1 MFLAKLSVRRPKL
14 VTMLILVFVVFG
26 ALAYFNLSWNLLPDI
41 EMPIVTVQT
50 VFPGAGPVEVEQQI
64 TIRLEDAVSTVSGI
78 DYIESYSMDNVSI
91 LLLTFNMGNDINVAF
106 QQVKD
111 RVDRVVNDLPTDAMT
126 PVVGTLDI
134 TASPVVQMALYGTQ
148 NPMELFHYADTILRD
163 RFSQLPGVAQVE
175 VSGSQEREIRVILD
189 PQAAHANMVS
199 MPQISQVI
207 ATNNMNMPIGTF
219 SIGNNAL
226 YVRVLGEI
234 TDIRT
239 LRNLEIPTPNG
250 NRRLSDLAYVV
261 DSGTDIIER
270 TTYLDNQSKERH
282 DNVISIN
289 IIPSTNGNPVDI
301 SRALH
306 KEMGGI
312 LSAMPVGME
321 LTIIND
327 SSEYIEN
334 SINDTMSN
342 IFMGII
348 LTGLLLFLFI
358 GDIRSTLIVA
368 ISMPISIISTFSLM
382 QFAGFSLNIMSLLG
396 LGTSVGVL
404 VANSIVVLEN
414 IFRYKDMGY
423 GKAESAEKGTS
434 EIAVAVLASTLTN
447 LVVFVPIGT
456 MGGLMG
462 QFFVEFGL
470 TVAFATI
477 FSLLIAF
484 TLTPMLASIVLPEKA
499 KPTKISLLVD
509 KIVKWFEKIYLV
521 TLGFVMKTKGKSL
534 LVIGATILLFIG
546 SLSLFSRIGFEFM
559 PQSDEGTISIRV
571 ELPIGSHVDE
581 TALKMLEIE
590 GIVSQYP
597 EVNTILT
604 TLGKMGGTNIG
615 MHYAMANVELVDYSE
630 REYSTH
636 QVLDRMIRDLAN
648 VSNAKIR
655 IAAESSGGGGGRD
668 PISLLVIGLQD
679 DKLIELSEEIV
690 DRIRDIP
697 GLINLDT
704 STRPGRP
711 ELVIE
716 PKRDQLA
723 LTGVNVM
730 DISIGARAAVEG
742 LIASQFR
749 DGAEELDIR
758 VTMDESA
765 YATPERFRNLSIMTP
780 RGRFQLSQLVDI
792 NFTEGV
798 NQITRRDKSK
808 VINITGAPATGFPLG
823 DITNEIDRRLAD
835 MELPDGYRIRW
846 GGSAEMMNDAVAE
859 MGKAFILAILLLY
872 MLLTAILES
881 FKQPL
886 LIMSTVPM
894 ALIGVIFI
902 QFITGLTMNIMAM
915 MAIIMLI
922 GIVVN
927 NAILILDFANMKV
940 REDGESMKSA
950 LMMAC
955 SVKLKAILMT
965 NIAIILAMLPMAL
978 GIGSS
983 SAESRM
989 SMGIVSIGGL
999 LMSTLLTLYV
1009 VPALCYV
1016 TTNEKKYAPNP

>member
-1 MFLAKLSVRRPKL
+1 MFLAELSVKRPKL

-26 ALAYFNLSWNLLPDI
+26 AMAYFNLSLNLMPDI
-41 EMPIVTVQT
+41 EIPIVTVQT

-64 TIRLEDAVSTVSGI
+64 TIMLEDAVSTVSGI
-78 DYIESYSMDNVSI
+78 DYIESYSMDNVSF
-91 LLLTFNMGNDINVAF
+91 LLIAFKMGNDVNIAS
-106 QQVKD
+106 QLVKD
-111 RVDRVVNDLPTDAMT
+111 RVDRVVNDLPADAMS
-126 PVVGTLDI
+126 PIVGTFDL
-134 TASPVVQMALYGTQ
+134 TAMPVVQIALHGTQ
-148 NPMELFHYADTILRD
+148 NSMELFHYADTILRD
-163 RFSQLPGVAQVE
+163 RLSQLPGVAQVD

-189 PQAAHANMVS
+189 PQIAHANMVS
-199 MPQISQVI
+199 LPQISQVI
-207 ATNNMNMPIGTF
+207 ATNNMNMPVGTF
-219 SIGNNAL
+219 SIGKNAL

-239 LRNLEIPTPNG
+239 LRNLEIPTPTG
-250 NRRLSDLAYVV
+250 NRRLSELAQVV
-261 DSGTDIIER
+261 DAGTDIIYR
-270 TTYLDNQSKERH
+270 TTYLDNQTGTRH
-282 DNVISIN
+282 ENVISID
-289 IIPSTNGNPVDI
+289 IIPSSDGNPVDI
-301 SRALH
+301 SKAMHREMDSIRA
-306 KEMGGI
+306 
-312 LSAMPVGME
+312 AMPIGMD
-321 LTIIND
+321 LSIIRD
-327 SSEYIEN
+327 SSEHIEN

-368 ISMPISIISTFSLM
+368 ISMPISIIATFSLM
-382 QFAGFSLNIMSLLG
+382 QLAGFSLNIMSLMG

-434 EIAVAVLASTLTN
+434 EIAIAVLASTLTN

-456 MGGLMG
+456 MGGMMG

-484 TLTPMLASIVLPEKA
+484 TLTPMLASMILPEKA
-499 KPTKISLLVD
+499 KPTKISLIVD
-509 KIVKWFEKIYLV
+509 KIVKWIEKGYLA
-521 TLGFVMKTKGKSL
+521 TLGFVMKTKGKSFM
-534 LVIGATILLFIG
+534 VITTTVLLFFI
-546 SLSLFSRIGFEFM
+546 SLFVFSQIGFEFM
-559 PQSDEGTISIRV
+559 PQSDEGTIGIRV
-571 ELPIGSHVDE
+571 ELPIGYNIDE
-581 TALKMLEIE
+581 TAEKMLQIE
-590 GIVSQYP
+590 RIISEYP
-597 EVNTILT
+597 EVKTVFT
-604 TLGKMGGTNIG
+604 TLGRMGRIDVG
-615 MHYAMANVELVDYSE
+615 MHLATSTVELVDHSE
-630 REYSTH
+630 REFTTQ
-636 QVLDRMIRDLAN
+636 QVADRMIKDL
-648 VSNAKIR
+648 SFIPNAKIR
-655 IAAESSGGGGGRD
+655 IAAESSSGSGSD
-668 PISLLVIGLQD
+668 PISLRLTGLD
-679 DKLIELSEEIV
+679 DEKLIELSEEIV
-690 DRIRDIP
+690 ERIRDVP

-716 PKRDQLA
+716 PRRDQLA
-723 LTGVNVM
+723 LTGVSVM
-730 DISIGARAAVEG
+730 DISIGSRAAVEG

-749 DGAEELDIR
+749 DGSQEFDIR

-780 RGRFQLSQLVDI
+780 RGRFQLSQLGDV

-798 NQITRRDKSK
+798 NKITRRDKSK
-808 VINITGAPATGFPLG
+808 SINITGAPATGFPLG

-846 GGSAEMMNDAVAE
+846 GGSAEMMNDAVSE

-881 FKQPL
+881 YKQPL

-902 QFITGLTMNIMAM
+902 QFVTGLTMNIVAM

-940 REDGESMKSA
+940 REDGETMKNA
-950 LMMAC
+950 LLIAC

-978 GIGSS
+978 GIGES
-983 SAESRM
+983 SAGARM

-999 LMSTLLTLYV
+999 LMSTILTLYV

-1016 TTNEKKYAPNP
+1016 TTNEKVENVKYS

>member
-1 MFLAKLSVRRPKL
+1 
-14 VTMLILVFVVFG
+14 
-26 ALAYFNLSWNLLPDI
+26 
-41 EMPIVTVQT
+41 
-50 VFPGAGPVEVEQQI
+50 
-64 TIRLEDAVSTVSGI
+64 
-78 DYIESYSMDNVSI
+78 
-91 LLLTFNMGNDINVAF
+91 
-106 QQVKD
+106 
-111 RVDRVVNDLPTDAMT
+111 
-126 PVVGTLDI
+126 
-134 TASPVVQMALYGTQ
+134 
-148 NPMELFHYADTILRD
+148 
-163 RFSQLPGVAQVE
+163 
-175 VSGSQEREIRVILD
+175 
-189 PQAAHANMVS
+189 
-199 MPQISQVI
+199 
-207 ATNNMNMPIGTF
+207 
-219 SIGNNAL
+219 
-226 YVRVLGEI
+226 
-234 TDIRT
+234 
-239 LRNLEIPTPNG
+239 
-250 NRRLSDLAYVV
+250 
-261 DSGTDIIER
+261 
-270 TTYLDNQSKERH
+270 
-282 DNVISIN
+282 
-289 IIPSTNGNPVDI
+289 
-301 SRALH
+301 
-306 KEMGGI
+306 
-312 LSAMPVGME
+312 
-321 LTIIND
+321 
-327 SSEYIEN
+327 
-334 SINDTMSN
+334 
-342 IFMGII
+342 
-348 LTGLLLFLFI
+348 
-358 GDIRSTLIVA
+358 
-368 ISMPISIISTFSLM
+368 
-382 QFAGFSLNIMSLLG
+382 
-396 LGTSVGVL
+396 
-404 VANSIVVLEN
+404 
-414 IFRYKDMGY
+414 
-423 GKAESAEKGTS
+423 
-434 EIAVAVLASTLTN
+434 
-447 LVVFVPIGT
+447 
-456 MGGLMG
+456 
-462 QFFVEFGL
+462 
-470 TVAFATI
+470 
-477 FSLLIAF
+477 
-484 TLTPMLASIVLPEKA
+484 
-499 KPTKISLLVD
+499 
-509 KIVKWFEKIYLV
+509 
-521 TLGFVMKTKGKSL
+521 
-534 LVIGATILLFIG
+534 
-546 SLSLFSRIGFEFM
+546 
-559 PQSDEGTISIRV
+559 
-571 ELPIGSHVDE
+571 
-581 TALKMLEIE
+581 
-590 GIVSQYP
+590 
-597 EVNTILT
+597 
-604 TLGKMGGTNIG
+604 
-615 MHYAMANVELVDYSE
+615 
-630 REYSTH
+630 
-636 QVLDRMIRDLAN
+636 
-648 VSNAKIR
+648 
-655 IAAESSGGGGGRD
+655 
-668 PISLLVIGLQD
+668 
-679 DKLIELSEEIV
+679 
-690 DRIRDIP
+690 
-697 GLINLDT
+697 
-704 STRPGRP
+704 GRP

-978 GIGSS
+978 GIGES

-1016 TTNEKKYAPNP
+1016 TTKP